1 MWHYKNLGDAMFADA
16 ELAKIK
22 QLAMATNAPLY
33 VKYYAKSGLH
43 CEVLLYFSPHYQSLA
58 NLLGATCCKAPNL
71 DELTVL

>member
-43 CEVLLYFSPHYQSLA
+43 CEVLLYFSPH
-58 NLLGATCCKAPNL
+58 
-71 DELTVL
+71 